1 MSLELS
7 SINRINIFTSSTS
20 TAGAGA
26 RSVERSFDE
35 IFRQQI
41 SLAGGQGVMTSGSA
55 QLDAIFAAAGERYNL
70 PANLIMAV
78 AQVESNFRPNVT
90 SRAGAQGIMQLMPAT
105 ARHLGVTD
113 SFDPEQNIMGG
124 ARYLRELLDR
134 FDGNLELALASYNAG
149 WPTVMRHG
157 GIPPFAETQAYVPR
171 VLNLF
176 QNGNT

>member
-1 MSLELS
+1 
-7 SINRINIFTSSTS
+7 
-20 TAGAGA
+20 
-26 RSVERSFDE
+26 
-35 IFRQQI
+35 
-41 SLAGGQGVMTSGSA
+41 
-55 QLDAIFAAAGERYNL
+55 
-70 PANLIMAV
+70 
-78 AQVESNFRPNVT
+78 
-90 SRAGAQGIMQLMPAT
+90 MQLMPAT